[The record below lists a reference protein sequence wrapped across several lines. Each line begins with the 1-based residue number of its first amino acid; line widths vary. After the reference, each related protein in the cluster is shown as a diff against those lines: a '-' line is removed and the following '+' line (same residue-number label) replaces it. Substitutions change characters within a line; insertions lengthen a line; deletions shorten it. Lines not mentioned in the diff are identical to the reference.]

1 VFVCVTA
8 VTTAA
13 PTTAAVTT
21 ATDAPAAPVST
32 PAPTALPT
40 GNIAVIGVKKSW
52 RKKFKNVGK
61 RLKCRNKNRVK
72 LINNVYRLS
81 V

>member
-1 VFVCVTA
+1 VTA

-32 PAPTALPT
+32 PAPTAPPT
-40 GNIAVIGVKKSW
+40 GNIAVIGVKKVGE
-52 RKKFKNVGK
+52 KN
-61 RLKCRNKNRVK
+61 LKTWE
-72 LINNVYRLS
+72 NV
-81 V
+81 